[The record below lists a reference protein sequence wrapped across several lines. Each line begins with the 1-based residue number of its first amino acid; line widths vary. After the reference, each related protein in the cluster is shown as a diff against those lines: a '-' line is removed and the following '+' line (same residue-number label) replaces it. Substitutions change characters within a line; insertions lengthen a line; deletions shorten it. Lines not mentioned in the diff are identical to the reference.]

1 MFYYDFFFSCGG
13 ETEVSGVDSQLWMLV
28 IGIVFNIKM
37 FQSVLYHHITGYN
50 SIRSSRSKQER
61 EKETMMGHTQHTHT
75 SHHQINIFI
84 HNILFIQP
92 TLVHNALVFNTFYN
106 HQIDS
111 KSRQDIHIPPKVFRN
126 WWKREACLYYG
137 SNMGDFVGLFTFPQ
151 VNKQMYWQ

>member
-1 MFYYDFFFSCGG
+1 MTFFSCGG

-75 SHHQINIFI
+75 RRIIKSTFSYI
-84 HNILFIQP
+84 ILFIQP
-92 TLVHNALVFNTFYN
+92 TLVLVCVLCFSF
-106 HQIDS
+106 
-111 KSRQDIHIPPKVFRN
+111 
-126 WWKREACLYYG
+126 
-137 SNMGDFVGLFTFPQ
+137 
-151 VNKQMYWQ
+151 